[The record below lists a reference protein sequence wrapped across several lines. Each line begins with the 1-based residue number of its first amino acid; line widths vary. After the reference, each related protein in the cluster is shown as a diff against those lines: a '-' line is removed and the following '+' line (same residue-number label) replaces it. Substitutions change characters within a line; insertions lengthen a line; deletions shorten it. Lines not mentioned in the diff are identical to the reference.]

1 MISQSVMLYNLKI
14 TKMKIILKLSILI
27 LMLSCSKDEG
37 SPQEESTGY
46 NMLLIGNSFFKPY
59 ADHLNNLASYA
70 NLNEHSSTVVKRGGE
85 LGRPINLWNDS
96 NTEEHQLIKSTL
108 DQGNIEVFGM
118 TSGYDIDSE
127 NPTEGHSA
135 WIRYALQNNPNI
147 IIFIAIGSFDFP
159 NGDSNSTRP
168 DWDTFASDNGFEF
181 CNQIKKDIKTSHIP
195 ILMVTAK
202 GMNVDRLKGIDSGA
216 DAYLNKPFSM
226 DLLRSHLKQLIKS
239 RQILFEKY
247 FNGMVNN
254 FSLKNSNSLDNE
266 FINNII
272 KYINENIND
281 ESLNVASL
289 AGELSL
295 SRSKLYRKIKSLTGS
310 TANEFIRKVRLKK
323 AKQLLENSEFNVSEV
338 TYKVGFSSPSYFTKC
353 FKEYYGVLP
362 TEYRGNNISNQTAP
376 LN

>member
-1 MISQSVMLYNLKI
+1 
-14 TKMKIILKLSILI
+14 MKIILKLCILI

-168 DWDTFASDNGFEF
+168 DWDTFASDNGFNSIQEF
-181 CNQIKKDIKTSHIP
+181 YDYYINEVIHKEIVDELRLEFPSTKIFTIP
-195 ILMVTAK
+195 TGWATKNLAQ
-202 GMNVDRLKGIDSGA
+202 MN
-216 DAYLNKPFSM
+216 
-226 DLLRSHLKQLIKS
+226 
-239 RQILFEKY
+239 
-247 FNGMVNN
+247 
-254 FSLKNSNSLDNE
+254 LDNE
-266 FINNII
+266 LLDDISIVGPKSTSVFTDEKGHQGQIVIETGTMIWLNSIYDVDLSSFNYDTGFTTDLHAIAQDI
-272 KYINENIND
+272 IND
-281 ESLNVASL
+281 HDPN
-289 AGELSL
+289 
-295 SRSKLYRKIKSLTGS
+295 
-310 TANEFIRKVRLKK
+310 
-323 AKQLLENSEFNVSEV
+323 
-338 TYKVGFSSPSYFTKC
+338 YKH
-353 FKEYYGVLP
+353 
-362 TEYRGNNISNQTAP
+362 
-376 LN
+376 

>member
-1 MISQSVMLYNLKI
+1 
-14 TKMKIILKLSILI
+14 
-27 LMLSCSKDEG
+27 MLSCSKDEG

-59 ADHLNNLASYA
+59 ADHLNTLATEA

-168 DWDTFASDNGFEF
+168 DWDTFASDNGFNSIQEF
-181 CNQIKKDIKTSHIP
+181 YDYYINEVIHKEIVDELRLEFPSTKIFTIP
-195 ILMVTAK
+195 TGWATKNLAQ
-202 GMNVDRLKGIDSGA
+202 MN
-216 DAYLNKPFSM
+216 
-226 DLLRSHLKQLIKS
+226 
-239 RQILFEKY
+239 
-247 FNGMVNN
+247 
-254 FSLKNSNSLDNE
+254 LDNE
-266 FINNII
+266 LLDDISMVGPKSTSIFTDEKGHQGQIVIETGTMIWLNSIYDVDLSSLNYDTGFTTDLHAISQDI
-272 KYINENIND
+272 IND
-281 ESLNVASL
+281 HDPN
-289 AGELSL
+289 
-295 SRSKLYRKIKSLTGS
+295 Y
-310 TANEFIRKVRLKK
+310 
-323 AKQLLENSEFNVSEV
+323 KQ
-338 TYKVGFSSPSYFTKC
+338 
-353 FKEYYGVLP
+353 
-362 TEYRGNNISNQTAP
+362 
-376 LN
+376 